1 MFKPQLLNIKLLE
14 YPGGMNALLSVDRHV
29 CCQSKCMNYSHK
41 LCNQILYACVL
52 KVFFSTASLV
62 LRKVT

>member
-1 MFKPQLLNIKLLE
+1 MLYFLLID
-14 YPGGMNALLSVDRHV
+14 MCVV
-29 CCQSKCMNYSHK
+29 QSECMNYSYK

-62 LRKVT
+62 LRKVTWK

>member
-1 MFKPQLLNIKLLE
+1 MLYFLLID
-14 YPGGMNALLSVDRHV
+14 MCVV
-29 CCQSKCMNYSHK
+29 QSKCMNYSHE